1 MAQGRI
7 PAGVYPPE
15 QALDPEPFLK
25 ELEDREIYTRVSVTK
40 ML

>member
-15 QALDPEPFLK
+15 QALEPGPFLK
-25 ELEDREIYTRVSVTK
+25 ELEDRGIYTRVSLTK